1 MIELKNLTK
10 YYGLTTA
17 LEDVTCSIKR
27 GEIIGFVGPN
37 GAGKTTAMKII
48 TTYTAPTSGTATVG
62 GYDVLDNPYE
72 VRKMIGYLPETV
84 PLYSDMLVSEYLQFI
99 GEARHL
105 NGKLSDR
112 MSWVIEACGLEP
124 VFKRKIGVL
133 SKGFK
138 QRTCLAQALIHDPD
152 ILILDEPTSG
162 LDPLQIIGI
171 RKLIKNLAH
180 EKTIILSTHILPE
193 VATISDRIFV
203 INEGLLVADGTFED
217 LRAKVTAQSSLFIA
231 VKTTKKDFES
241 KIKSIDKIT
250 DIKYMDSEKRGTVQ
264 YHLFFDPRN
273 DIIDDLNKIIR
284 ESKWDIVEFHRE
296 KLSLEDSFILLTQG
310 SEENDKPGTEDKT
323 DTDTG
328 DQKKE
333 KGGAA

>member
-10 YYGLTTA
+10 FYGQIKA
-17 LEDVTCSIKR
+17 LEDVTCTIKK

-37 GAGKTTAMKII
+37 GAGKTTLMKII
-48 TTYTAPTSGTATVG
+48 TTYTAPTSGTANVG
-62 GYDVLDNPYE
+62 GYDVLENPHE
-72 VRKMIGYLPETV
+72 VRKMLGYLPETV
-84 PLYSDMLVSEYLQFI
+84 PLYYDMLVSEYLQFI

-105 NGKLSDR
+105 NGKLSQR
-112 MSWVIEACGLEP
+112 MSWVKEACGLEP
-124 VFKRKIGVL
+124 VFNRKIGVL

-138 QRTCLAQALIHDPD
+138 QRICLAQALIHDPD

-171 RKLIKNLAH
+171 RKLIKKLAH

-203 INEGLLVADGTFED
+203 VNEGRLVADGTFED
-217 LRAKVTAQSSLFIA
+217 LRAKVTQRSSLFIA
-231 VKTTKKDFES
+231 VKTTKKEFES
-241 KIKSIDKIT
+241 NIKSIAKI
-250 DIKYMDSEKRGTVQ
+250 DDLQFIDSEKRGTVR

-273 DIIDDLNKIIR
+273 DITDDLNQVIR
-284 ESKWDIVEFHRE
+284 ESNWDIVEFHRE
-296 KLSLEDSFILLTQG
+296 KISLEDSFILLTQG
-310 SEENDKPGTEDKT
+310 TKKSSAENTQQTATEV
-323 DTDTG
+323 
-328 DQKKE
+328 QQNE

>member
-1 MIELKNLTK
+1 MIELQNVTK
-10 YYGLTTA
+10 HYGVTKA
-17 LEDVTCSIKR
+17 LQSVTCSIKK

-62 GYDVLDNPYE
+62 GYDVLENPLK
-72 VRKMIGYLPETV
+72 VRELIGYLPETV
-84 PLYSDMLVSEYLQFI
+84 PLYYDMLVSEYLQFI

-105 NGKLSDR
+105 NGKLSQR
-112 MSWVIEACGLEP
+112 MSWVVEACGLEP

-152 ILILDEPTSG
+152 VLILDEPTSG

-203 INEGLLVADGTFED
+203 INGGRLVADGTFED
-217 LRAKVTAQSSLFIA
+217 LRAKVTQKALLFIS
-231 VKTTKKDFES
+231 VKTSKKDFE
-241 KIKSIDKIT
+241 KHIGSIGNVDEMKFI
-250 DIKYMDSEKRGTVQ
+250 DSEKRGVVQ
-264 YHLFFDPRN
+264 CHLLFDPRV
-273 DIIDDLNKIIR
+273 DILDELNKTIR
-284 ESKWDIVEFHRE
+284 EAGWDIVEFHQE
-296 KLSLEDSFILLTQG
+296 KLSLEDSFILLTQNE
-310 SEENDKPGTEDKT
+310 S
-323 DTDTG
+323 
-328 DQKKE
+328 E
-333 KGGAA
+333 KGDVA